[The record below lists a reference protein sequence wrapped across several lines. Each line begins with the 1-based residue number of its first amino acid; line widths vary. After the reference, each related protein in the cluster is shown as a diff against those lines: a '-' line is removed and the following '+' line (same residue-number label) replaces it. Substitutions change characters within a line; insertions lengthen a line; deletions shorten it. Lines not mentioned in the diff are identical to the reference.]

1 MPRTRRFEAASFN
14 ANSRPLQPLLRDPA
28 GTAPPPAPQARP
40 PRRLSRLAAFATVA
54 VLIPVWLPRPLEFG
68 DFSLAFVIPFVLALW
83 ALAQPAWPR
92 TLGRA
97 LHGQGRRGV
106 WPEMSCVAA
115 AIFTLAIMSM
125 FVSPEPLRA
134 FRVILP
140 MSYAICTLVLLTRIP
155 AHLQRRF
162 PHALLVSGVLVLGAA
177 ILLAQTGAG
186 RSMVMRQYRF
196 LAFFENPNQLG
207 IVLLAVWPPAIALF
221 LTARSAKARLTSV
234 AMVLVLAAAIF
245 MSGTKTALALGFVA
259 GALIWLYYASRSG
272 SIDKMILKLV
282 FVGCAIVLAVP
293 AVLWLLAWASPD
305 FSKRVQDILTH
316 GVWEFQKH
324 EDAKRDLGQF
334 DARRP
339 CSPVPRRRRR
349 NHGAEQGAFARHGAR
364 ATSAAWASL
373 QRLRRSRSS
382 CARSPASAVSS
393 CRPCTRAWP
402 TGRPTR
408 SSPASTSARSST
420 CSPTSSANS
429 FSPTTSFLFWMM
441 YFGAYVAARPKT
453 VSARRAPRPST
464 LQWTPRARAVPNT
477 GTATQAI

>member
-83 ALAQPAWPR
+83 ALAQPAWPG
-92 TLGRA
+92 TLARA

-106 WPEMSCVAA
+106 WPEMSCVA

-207 IVLLAVWPPAIALF
+207 IVILAVWPPAIALF

-316 GVWEFQKH
+316 GVWEFQSMK
-324 EDAKRDLGQF
+324 
-334 DARRP
+334 
-339 CSPVPRRRRR
+339 
-349 NHGAEQGAFARHGAR
+349 
-364 ATSAAWASL
+364 
-373 QRLRRSRSS
+373 
-382 CARSPASAVSS
+382 
-393 CRPCTRAWP
+393 
-402 TGRPTR
+402 TR
-408 SSPASTSARSST
+408 SAIWDESMRVGLAHPFLGGGAGTMVLNKAHSHDMVLDYFRGMGVFAAAAAIALILCTVARVGSFILSTLHKGMADRT
-420 CSPTSSANS
+420 ADTLVAGLYIGALFDLLANQLSDS